1 MRAGRKSSVSG
12 LTARGMGCHSMR
24 WQPSGA
30 SSFRQGEV
38 RGETQRREFF
48 ACWVWA
54 VLETGRYTPG
64 VESQRKDPGWRHQ
77 NVKWL
82 TRVCPRGK
90 PRSLQRE
97 DSRSRDPSCRD
108 SKGLFDDM
116 KKKEE
121 ERKTGKDVGRA
132 DCTAN
137 TARVLPSDPAT
148 VSFQALV
155 PLSVKRWGKQSKNQ
169 ALSPRITDLMF
180 HT

>member
-1 MRAGRKSSVSG
+1 
-12 LTARGMGCHSMR
+12 MR

-48 ACWVWA
+48 TCWVWA

-64 VESQRKDPGWRHQ
+64 VESQRKDPGWRYQ

-121 ERKTGKDVGRA
+121 EGETGKDVGRA

-148 VSFQALV
+148 VSS
-155 PLSVKRWGKQSKNQ
+155 LSSSICKTLGKAVQKSSTLSKNYWYNVSYIAYIHSDPCPEQ
-169 ALSPRITDLMF
+169 GTEDS
-180 HT
+180 